1 MNPLEAEKRKLIRTI
16 FEKMVPL
23 INKEMNL
30 DEFKETYFPH
40 EDRTLQL
47 NIIGLEDIDT
57 GFVFK
62 DGEVRTI
69 KKISDKPTV
78 ILTMDEDTFILIS
91 TRRMTFAEAFFNG
104 DLDMEG
110 ENYMRDYRIFE
121 RTFTKYGKI
130 LDKIKN

>member
-23 INKEMNL
+23 INKEMNM

-47 NIIGLEDIDT
+47 NIIGLEDLDT
-57 GFVFK
+57 GFVFE

-91 TRRMTFAEAFFNG
+91 TGDMTFAEAFFNG

-110 ENYMRDYRIFE
+110 ENYLRDYRIFE

-130 LDKIKN
+130 LYKIRN

>member
-1 MNPLEAEKRKLIRTI
+1 MNPLEAEKRKLIKTI

-23 INKEMNL
+23 INKEMNI
-30 DEFKETYFPH
+30 DEFKETYFPD

-47 NIIGLEDIDT
+47 NIIGLEDLDT
-57 GFVFK
+57 GFVFEN
-62 DGEVRTI
+62 GEVRI
-69 KKISDKPTV
+69 IAKIYDKPTV

-91 TRRMTFAEAFFNG
+91 TKRLTFAEAFFNG
-104 DLDMEG
+104 DLEMEG
-110 ENYMRDYRIFE
+110 ENYLRDYRIFE

>member
-23 INKEMNL
+23 INKEMNM

-47 NIIGLEDIDT
+47 NIIGLEDLDT
-57 GFVFK
+57 GFVFE

-110 ENYMRDYRIFE
+110 ENYLRDYRIFE

>member
-1 MNPLEAEKRKLIRTI
+1 MNPLEAEKRKLIKTI

-23 INKEMNL
+23 INKEMNI
-30 DEFKETYFPH
+30 DEFKETYFPD

-47 NIIGLEDIDT
+47 NIIGLEDLDT
-57 GFVFK
+57 GFVFE

-69 KKISDKPTV
+69 QKISDRPTV
-78 ILTMDEDTFILIS
+78 VLTMDEDTFILIA
-91 TRRMTFAEAFFNG
+91 TKRITFAEAFFSG
-104 DLDMEG
+104 DLEMEG
-110 ENYMRDYRIFE
+110 ENYLRDYRIFE

>member
-1 MNPLEAEKRKLIRTI
+1 MNPLEAEKRKLIKTI

-23 INKEMNL
+23 INKEMNM
-30 DEFKETYFPH
+30 DKFKETYFPH

-57 GFVFK
+57 GFVFE

-91 TRRMTFAEAFFNG
+91 TGDMTFAEAFFSG

-110 ENYMRDYRIFE
+110 ENYLRDYRIFE

-130 LDKIKN
+130 LYKIRN

>member
-1 MNPLEAEKRKLIRTI
+1 MNPLEAEKRKLIKTI

-23 INKEMNL
+23 INKEMNI
-30 DEFKETYFPH
+30 DEFKETYFPD

-47 NIIGLEDIDT
+47 NIIGLEDLDT
-57 GFVFK
+57 GFVFE

-69 KKISDKPTV
+69 QKISDRPTV
-78 ILTMDEDTFILIS
+78 VLTMDEDTFILIA
-91 TRRMTFAEAFFNG
+91 TRRITFAEAFFSG
-104 DLDMEG
+104 DLEMEG
-110 ENYMRDYRIFE
+110 ENYLRDYRIFE